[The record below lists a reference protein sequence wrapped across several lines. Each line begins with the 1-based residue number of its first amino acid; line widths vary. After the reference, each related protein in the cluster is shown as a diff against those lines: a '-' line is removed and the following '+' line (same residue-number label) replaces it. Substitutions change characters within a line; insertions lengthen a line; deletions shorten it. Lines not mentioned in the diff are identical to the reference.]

1 MQRWVCAVV
10 MPDYFGA
17 LKAYQA
23 ELFELLLD
31 YVAEIFNLGSVL
43 PHIWILGVTSAKA
56 ASYLT

>member
-1 MQRWVCAVV
+1 MV